1 MTENPNNWLGYIAIL
16 LLAFASHS
24 NAQVVGPSIKPS
36 VMSSDSGPVVFG
48 IAHPAPSYAQQDE
61 FTQPSTYSWQTDSAP
76 TAATEDSDQFIQT
89 KVKRGFETVR
99 VSAQDQIWVV
109 SCRCDPTQD
118 AVNPFHVARLQR
130 GNWEASALSDL
141 FRDHQ
146 TNTSL
151 ATMVFVHGNRYDLGL
166 CKDRGLQF
174 YHSIF
179 QNDRER
185 PPLRLVLFCWKSEVE
200 RLRPLP
206 DFNIKSKRS
215 VELGTA
221 FGKFLCGFNSRK
233 PLICSYSLG
242 AQIVVKGLEAKDF
255 EAKGLEAR
263 GFEARRL
270 ETPNLETS
278 DFSSSPGYRVAML
291 APAFDPDY
299 ACRSLENY
307 CLNTAIAETRIFVN
321 DNDLVIRAANLIVR
335 KRCRD
340 TLTVVGKLTRNGE
353 KCEGLIDVHNV
364 TAEVRKSHSL
374 DSYTESATLGRI
386 LNQML
391 VEASVNPAIGSGIA
405 MESESTVSK
414 VAESGSDVSQG
425 KAIGIQPL
433 VAEAEELE
441 TVEGSFEIP
450 SAHR

>member
-1 MTENPNNWLGYIAIL
+1 M
-16 LLAFASHS
+16 
-24 NAQVVGPSIKPS
+24 
-36 VMSSDSGPVVFG
+36 
-48 IAHPAPSYAQQDE
+48 
-61 FTQPSTYSWQTDSAP
+61 
-76 TAATEDSDQFIQT
+76 
-89 KVKRGFETVR
+89 
-99 VSAQDQIWVV
+99 
-109 SCRCDPTQD
+109 
-118 AVNPFHVARLQR
+118 
-130 GNWEASALSDL
+130 
-141 FRDHQ
+141 
-146 TNTSL
+146 
-151 ATMVFVHGNRYDLGL
+151 
-166 CKDRGLQF
+166 
-174 YHSIF
+174 
-179 QNDRER
+179 
-185 PPLRLVLFCWKSEVE
+185 
-200 RLRPLP
+200 
-206 DFNIKSKRS
+206 
-215 VELGTA
+215 
-221 FGKFLCGFNSRK
+221 
-233 PLICSYSLG
+233 
-242 AQIVVKGLEAKDF
+242 
-255 EAKGLEAR
+255 
-263 GFEARRL
+263 
-270 ETPNLETS
+270 
-278 DFSSSPGYRVAML
+278 
-291 APAFDPDY
+291 
-299 ACRSLENY
+299 
-307 CLNTAIAETRIFVN
+307 N